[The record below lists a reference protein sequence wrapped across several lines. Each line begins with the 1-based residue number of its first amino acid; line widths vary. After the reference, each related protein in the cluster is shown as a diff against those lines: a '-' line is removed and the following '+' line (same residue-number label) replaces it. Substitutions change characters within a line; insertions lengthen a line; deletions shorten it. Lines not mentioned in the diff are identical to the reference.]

1 MNPMND
7 KIRAGKILVKQDALV
22 PEVSGVVSEPYAA
35 GWLLLK
41 NVDGYGLGKKVRVS
55 GGSFSPITVNV
66 TATRLGLGKPD
77 AIRRAVERLIAGRKS
92 EKLNCLEITKTTSRR
107 ILGLFSVTVSAGLRT
122 LSVEPPAENSA
133 GKNSAGWN
141 AGAKLASA

>member
-1 MNPMND
+1 MIPMNE
-7 KIRAGKILVKQDALV
+7 KIRAGKLLVKQDALV

-41 NVDGYGLGKKVRVS
+41 NVDGYGLGKKIRTS
-55 GGSFSPITVNV
+55 GGSFSPITINV
-66 TATRLGLGKPD
+66 TATRIGFGKPD

-92 EKLNCLEITKTTSRR
+92 EKLNCLEITNTTSRR
-107 ILGLFSVTVSAGLRT
+107 FLGVFSVTVTAGLRT
-122 LSVEPPAENSA
+122 LRVEPPAQKAA
-133 GKNSAGWN
+133 GKDSTGWS